1 MQEQKVKNKRRLFR
15 HQDQTPSGFFMYATF
30 VATKITLVQQ
40 LTSNATF
47 SIIKGTPFLL
57 ALAVRNNNG
66 QTEWAN
72 LD

>member
-1 MQEQKVKNKRRLFR
+1 
-15 HQDQTPSGFFMYATF
+15 MYATF

-40 LTSNATF
+40 RTSNTTF
-47 SIIKGTPFLL
+47 FVIKVTPSLL